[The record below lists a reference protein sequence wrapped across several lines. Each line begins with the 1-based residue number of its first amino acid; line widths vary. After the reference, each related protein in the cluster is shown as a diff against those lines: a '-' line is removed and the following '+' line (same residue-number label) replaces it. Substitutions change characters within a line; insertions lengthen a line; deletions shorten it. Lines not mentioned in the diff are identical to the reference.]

1 MSQHSADQTLKMRSH
16 EEKKAA
22 SNGSYQWGRKQ
33 KTRKI
38 LNKSSKTTT
47 QSHLERTEIIPQVL
61 HIFEYIIIL
70 QNHKNG
76 LSSEKTLPT
85 MKDLN

>member
-38 LNKSSKTTT
+38 QNKSSK
-47 QSHLERTEIIPQVL
+47 
-61 HIFEYIIIL
+61 L
-70 QNHKNG
+70 QPKAI
-76 LSSEKTLPT
+76 
-85 MKDLN
+85 